1 MSSKLIN
8 GLKYLLFLLLGVFLL
23 WLSFRQLDLSEVW
36 ADILK
41 ANYIWMFIALV
52 FAVFSHIFRALRWNL
67 LINSMGYQTKLM
79 TTFYA
84 VMVGYMANTAVP
96 RMGEFMR
103 CGMLAR
109 KGKIP
114 FNALIGSVIS
124 ERVFDLLVLLILLF
138 SVVVFQWDL
147 AGGFVTRM
155 IGPLLESVMN
165 NFNLLLIVSIT
176 GVLSIA
182 ALLALA
188 LMFKDRIKG
197 LPGYGKTREIIVGL
211 IAGAKTIKHVKQKG
225 LFLLYTFLIWLFY
238 AMMIYLPFFMLP
250 ETAHL
255 DFMAAVTFLVIG
267 SLGIVAPVPG
277 GIGAYHFIG
286 KATLVELYGISG
298 TIAGS
303 FVAITHAGQTL
314 LNVGVGA
321 IGYFLL
327 TFTKRKKQQDEQN

>member
-1 MSSKLIN
+1 LSSKLIN
-8 GLKYLLFLLLGVFLL
+8 GLKYLLFLLLGIFLL

-41 ANYIWMFIALV
+41 AHYIWMFIALV

-67 LINSMGYQTKLM
+67 LINSMGYQTKLT

-109 KGKIP
+109 KGNIP

-124 ERVFDLLVLLILLF
+124 ERVFDLLVLLVLLF
-138 SVVVFQWDL
+138 GVVVFQWDL

-155 IGPLLESVMN
+155 IGPLIESVMN

-176 GVLSIA
+176 GVLSMV
-182 ALLALA
+182 ALLVLG
-188 LMFKDRIKG
+188 LMFKEHIKG
-197 LPGYGKTREIIVGL
+197 LPGYGKTRVIILGL
-211 IAGAKTIKHVKQKG
+211 VAGAKTIKRVEQKG
-225 LFLLYTFLIWLFY
+225 LFLLYTMLIWFFY
-238 AMMIYLPFFMLP
+238 ALMIYLPFRMLP

-255 DFMAAVTFLVIG
+255 DFVAAITFLVIG

-286 KATLVELYGISG
+286 KATLVELYNISG

-327 TFTKRKKQQDEQN
+327 TFTKRKKQQNEQN

>member
-1 MSSKLIN
+1 LNSNVLN

-23 WLSFRQLDLSEVW
+23 WLSFRQLDLEEVW

-41 ANYIWMFIALV
+41 ANYIWLFIALL
-52 FAVFSHIFRALRWNL
+52 FTIISHIFRALRWNL
-67 LINSMGYQTKLM
+67 LINSMGYQTKLT

-109 KGKIP
+109 KRKIP

-124 ERVFDLLVLLILLF
+124 ERIFDMLILLILLF
-138 SVVVFQWDL
+138 SVVIFQWDL
-147 AGGFVTRM
+147 AGGFVTRL
-155 IGPLLESVMN
+155 IGPLIQSVMN
-165 NFNLLLIVSIT
+165 NFNFLLIVTIT
-176 GVLSIA
+176 SVLSVA
-182 ALLALA
+182 AIITLG
-188 LMFKDRIKG
+188 LMFKERIKS
-197 LPGYGKTREIIVGL
+197 LPGYGKTREIVLGL
-211 IAGAKTIKHVKQKG
+211 IAGAKTIKRVKQKG
-225 LFLLYTFLIWLFY
+225 LFLLYTFMIWLFY
-238 AMMIYLPFFMLP
+238 ALMIYFPFKMLP
-250 ETAHL
+250 ETDHL
-255 DFMAAVTFLVIG
+255 DFLAAITFLVIG

-327 TFTKRKKQQDEQN
+327 TFIKRKKQQDEQN